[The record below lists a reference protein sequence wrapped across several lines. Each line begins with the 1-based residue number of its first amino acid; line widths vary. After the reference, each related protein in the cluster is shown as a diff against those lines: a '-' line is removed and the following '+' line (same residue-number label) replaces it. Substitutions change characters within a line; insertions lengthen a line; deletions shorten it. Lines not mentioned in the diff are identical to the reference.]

1 MKQMKSLYKYIAV
14 SLMLLT
20 FALPLSAE
28 YIFLNDGSIHRGS
41 IVSEGAGSVTI
52 FTDAKKR
59 MTFRRSDIIRIL
71 YTDLTMG
78 KMLVQKKNGESFT
91 AFMVDEDR
99 DSYTFRNE
107 LYKNAEF
114 KVPRRDVLFLA
125 ERNPSGLKGETD
137 TESIELSWYRPYDKM
152 DKYNIYTKNNK
163 KDKYQL
169 KENSRSNSFT
179 LKKLPSNTRFFIVV
193 TGVDSKGDETPYS
206 NEIEV
211 VTENIKPVKPSG
223 AVYILSS
230 EGVRTVSW
238 KPSIDP
244 DGRVEKYRVYGIDGS
259 EKKLLGETKAEKFAV
274 KGDDRFNKLYA
285 AAVDDKGDESEL
297 SRALPAAMNLQ
308 IAVYPGMLFP
318 LDKFRDIAGNGY
330 GGLISFSLN
339 DFFINRL
346 SAAFDTGAYYMTGK
360 DLYEKLYKETDY
372 TILCPFMLTLG
383 YRFDFTEKLS
393 VKPYLS
399 GGGAYLYSMYTTLDT
414 VSDEYKDET
423 LSESGPAAGG
433 GIEIMWRLGY
443 SLSLSLRGG
452 AIYLAGAEEGTFA
465 EASAG
470 LAYSFR

>member
-1 MKQMKSLYKYIAV
+1 
-14 SLMLLT
+14 MLVT

-28 YIFLNDGSIHRGS
+28 YIFLNDGSIHKGS

-59 MTFRRSDIIRIL
+59 LTFSRNDIIRIL
-71 YTDLTMG
+71 YTELTMG
-78 KMLVQKKNGESFT
+78 KMLVQKKDGESFT
-91 AFMVDEDR
+91 AYMVDEDR

-114 KVPRRDVLFLA
+114 KVQRRDVLFLA
-125 ERNPSGLKGETD
+125 ERNPSGLKGEAD

-152 DKYNIYTKNNK
+152 DKYNIYTKNSK
-163 KDKYQL
+163 KDKYVL
-169 KENSRSNSFT
+169 KETCGSNSFT

-193 TGVDSKGDETPYS
+193 TGVDTKGDETPYS

-211 VTENIKPVKPSG
+211 VTKNIKPVSPSG
-223 AVYILSS
+223 TVYTLSS
-230 EGVRTVSW
+230 DGTRTLTW

-274 KGDDRFNKLYA
+274 KGEDRFNKLYA

-308 IAVYPGMLFP
+308 ISAYTGIIFP

-330 GGLISFSLN
+330 GGLISVSLN
-339 DFFINRL
+339 DFFISGL
-346 SAAFDTGAYYMTGK
+346 SAAFETGAYYMTGK
-360 DLYEKLYKETDY
+360 DLYEKLYKETEY
-372 TILCPFMLTLG
+372 TLLYPFMLTLG
-383 YRFDFTEKLS
+383 YRFDITERLS

-399 GGGAYLYSMYTTLDT
+399 GGGAYLYSKYTTIDPVT
-414 VSDEYKDET
+414 DEYKDET

-433 GIEIMWRLGY
+433 GIELMWRLGY
-443 SLSLSLRGG
+443 SLSFSLRGG
-452 AIYLAGAEEGTFA
+452 AIYLTGAEEGTFV